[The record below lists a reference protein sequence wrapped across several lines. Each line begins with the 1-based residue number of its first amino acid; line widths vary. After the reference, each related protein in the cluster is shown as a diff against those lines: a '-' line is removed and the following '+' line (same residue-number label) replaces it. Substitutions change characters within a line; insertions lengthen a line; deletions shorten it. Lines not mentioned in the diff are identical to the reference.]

1 MIINLLILIGLT
13 IAFGLIQKTAD
24 MISELQ
30 ANNDAIV
37 KNIDELRC
45 NIGSLESKIKQS
57 SAKKKAQKAQK
68 VQKVQKVQ
76 KAQ

>member
-1 MIINLLILIGLT
+1 MIINLFILIILIGLT

-57 SAKKKAQKAQK
+57 SAKKKAQK
-68 VQKVQKVQ
+68 VQKVQ

>member
-37 KNIDELRC
+37 KNIDELRY

-57 SAKKKAQKAQK
+57 STKKKKVNDVTRLKTDK
-68 VQKVQKVQ
+68 VQ
-76 KAQ
+76 